1 MMFTSIIT
9 PSQTYVHR
17 SELLRVCPHLDL
29 RYNHDGTEYFDFAT
43 HIYRR
48 FSFLMDWIYR
58 EGPMP
63 TLQRLHRLGSLERWR
78 DEIRDSVRMIFVT
91 FSTLRDFVSVQ
102 FVSGGRSCLAYF
114 SFSLLKD
121 TETFYYQ
128 GPETSP

>member
-1 MMFTSIIT
+1 MMFTSIVT
-9 PSQTYVHR
+9 PAQTYVHR
-17 SELLRVCPHLDL
+17 SELFRVCPHLDI
-29 RYNHDGTEYFDFAT
+29 RYDHEGTEYFDFAT

-63 TLQRLHRLGSLERWR
+63 TLVVLHQTGDLERER
-78 DEIRDSVRMIFVT
+78 DEIRDSVRRVFVT
-91 FSTLRDFVSVQ
+91 FSILRYFVSLQ
-102 FVSGGRSCLAYF
+102 FISGGRSCLAYF